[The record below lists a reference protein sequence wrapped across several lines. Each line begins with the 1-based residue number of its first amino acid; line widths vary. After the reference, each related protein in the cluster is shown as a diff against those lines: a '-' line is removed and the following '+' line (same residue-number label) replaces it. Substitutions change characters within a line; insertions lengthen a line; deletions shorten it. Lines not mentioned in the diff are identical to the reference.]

1 MSAVSCTGV
10 IELHELQ
17 SVLQERS
24 YRKALQRAAETISRA
39 VLSSSITIMT
49 VGVKRTVHFEAWAAI
64 DAAVVRSA
72 EKSFNRQ
79 GLPANLAD
87 VIRTRKLSV
96 IEDLSTYAEWRDP
109 VPSYASWAGFPILQH
124 GRVIGIINVQTLKE
138 RITPEVIAVIEP
150 VVSTIALIILR
161 YEEARELALRNRHQ
175 RVLYEMA
182 IAGTRQQEMGEMLQR
197 VLKLISSII
206 GNRYLDILVYDAQ
219 REALV
224 LMANRG
230 HDVERIG
237 LELSVLTS
245 KGVTV
250 RAFHTQKPVIVR
262 DTRKSRNFV
271 QGQWPARSELAVPL
285 VAQGSCIG
293 VLNIES
299 LRVGAFT
306 RSDIHELLPFTSG
319 LALLIDNQQKARQLR
334 EQASR
339 DGLTGLFNRRMMDE
353 MIPRE
358 LQRSV
363 RYHRDMSLA
372 MLDLDGFK
380 AVNDTLGHKEGD
392 RLLRVFAGC
401 IRKVVRAAD
410 FMYRYGGDEF
420 LILMPET
427 SVEQAEEVLERLNAT
442 TCPELSTTLG
452 NVTFSAGIASYLAD
466 SSSEDLVSLADQ
478 RLYQSKRLGKGHITS
493 R

>member
-1 MSAVSCTGV
+1 MRATTRTSV

-24 YRKALQRAAETISRA
+24 PRMAVQRAVEVIAHLVPSCSVSLLRI
-39 VLSSSITIMT
+39 
-49 VGVKRTVHFEAWAAI
+49 GVQGRLRIEAWANI
-64 DAAVVRSA
+64 PVAVIHRA
-72 EKSFNRQ
+72 ERNFNRE
-79 GLPANLAD
+79 GLPRNLAD
-87 VIRTRKLSV
+87 VVRNRKPVV
-96 IEDLSTYAEWRDP
+96 IEDLASYADWREP
-109 VPSYASWAGFPILQH
+109 VPPTASWAGFPILLH
-124 GRVIGIINVQTLKE
+124 GRVIAIVNVQTINE
-138 RITPEVIAVIEP
+138 RITADVIAAIEP

-161 YEEARELALRNRHQ
+161 YEEARELALRGRRQ

-182 IAGTRQQEMGEMLQR
+182 IAGTRQQEMGEMLQSILR
-197 VLKLISSII
+197 LIGSII
-206 GNRYLDILVYDAQ
+206 GNKYVDILIYDTQ
-219 REALV
+219 REVLV
-224 LMANRG
+224 LAADRG
-230 HDVERIG
+230 HDVGRIG
-237 LELSVLTS
+237 KELSVLTS

-250 RAFHTQKPVIVR
+250 RAFRALKPVMVD
-262 DTRKSRNFV
+262 DTRKSRDFLE
-271 QGQWPARSELAVPL
+271 GLWPARSELAIPL
-285 VAQGSCIG
+285 LIQGNCVG
-293 VLNIES
+293 VLNLES

-306 RSDIHELLPFTSG
+306 RSDIRELLPFTSA
-319 LALLIDNQQKARQLR
+319 LSLLIDNQLKTRQLR

-339 DGLTGLFNRRMMDE
+339 DSLTGLFNRRMMDE

-420 LILMPET
+420 MILMPET
-427 SVEQAEEVLERLNAT
+427 SIEQAEEVLERLNVT
-442 TCPELSTTLG
+442 TCSELTTALG
-452 NVTFSAGIASYLAD
+452 SVTFSAGIASYITD
-466 SSSEDLVSLADQ
+466 SSTEDLVGLADQ

-493 R
+493 K